1 MGLPK
6 TIGASTIRGGVV
18 LTACAIILLAA
29 GCQNKGCDPGARD
42 WGRETFGM
50 PLPKPS
56 AIDFAVV
63 PAELVERYY
72 QGPARMAGMLAQGDF
87 AGTQA
92 HWDEVAA
99 MADRTEQMRSMVRSL
114 DALEGRGLYT
124 LNMAQAWHQAH
135 PESEAAQLMLAAA
148 YVWAAREGAVHYYRD
163 RDAGDREPV
172 GHLQKLQARLAQ
184 AGPLLDALLRSE
196 GFYGMAAREVN
207 LYAGFM
213 GGSAEAAWNAYLELI
228 AYAPH
233 YEWLY
238 LRAAAYAEPRF
249 SGGKS
254 AARFETLTDLAIRLG
269 LPEIHQ
275 TALWQQ
281 IDEYRN
287 SPEKNPNP
295 QAWRPYWQA
304 RVKAAPTLN
313 NYLGWM
319 QAEDAV
325 SNWPAL
331 LDIIDKV
338 HALNPDNK
346 RAWEHKSLALRQL
359 GRSEEAYRA
368 AIVAALLGSDRA
380 LDQIVQAYVRGG
392 LGLPVGDFTAL
403 YEYCKLGA
411 GLGLAS
417 AANCMGS
424 AHSEGF
430 AGVARSDREALRWHL
445 LGARGGHANSQ
456 HDVAVLLPRLVKDP
470 ALAAEVDMATGYWL
484 RLAAMYGHPAA
495 KNKLAARPEWGDVCR
510 PDGYPE
516 ILQRLMWLVRLIL

>member
-1 MGLPK
+1 MTRIGLLLSVS
-6 TIGASTIRGGVV
+6 AAV
-18 LTACAIILLAA
+18 LLAV
-29 GCQNKGCDPGARD
+29 GCQNKACDPGTRD
-42 WGRETFGM
+42 WGQETFGM
-50 PLPKPS
+50 ALPKPPG
-56 AIDFAVV
+56 IDFAVV

-87 AGTQA
+87 AGVQA
-92 HWDEVAA
+92 HWDAVAA
-99 MADRTEQMRSMVRSL
+99 MTDRTEQMRAVVRSL

-124 LNMAQAWHQAH
+124 LNMAQAWYQAH
-135 PESEAAQLMLAAA
+135 PESEAARLMLAATF
-148 YVWAAREGAVHYYRD
+148 VRAAREGAVHYYQD
-163 RDAGDREPV
+163 RDSGKEEAA
-172 GHLQKLQARLAQ
+172 GHLHKLEARLAQ
-184 AGPLLDALLRSE
+184 ARPLLDALLQAD

-254 AARFETLTDLAIRLG
+254 EARFETLTDLAIRQG

-319 QAEDAV
+319 KAEDAV

-331 LDIIDKV
+331 LELIDKV
-338 HALNPDNK
+338 LAINPDHK
-346 RAWEHKSLALRQL
+346 LAWEHKSLALRQL
-359 GRSEEAYRA
+359 GRTEEAYRA
-368 AIVAALLGSDRA
+368 AVVAALLGSDRA
-380 LDQIVQAYVRGG
+380 MDQIVQAYVRGG
-392 LGLPVGDFTAL
+392 LGLPVGDFKAL

-430 AGVARSDREALRWHL
+430 AGVARNDQEALRWHF

-456 HDVAVLLPRLVKDP
+456 HDVAVLLPRLVKNP
-470 ALAAEVDMATGYWL
+470 ALATDVDKATGYWL

-495 KNKLAARPEWGDVCR
+495 KNKLAARPEWGAECL

-516 ILQRLMWLVRLIL
+516 ILQRLIWLVRLIL